1 MQFGCDLAGRP
12 KAGLAFRL
20 LPVLFCAMIA
30 LVVSLGSGMS
40 SAQEPVPAQ
49 QPAVQDSAPRVD
61 EEPGGGRV
69 ASRSQVIRVGLRYGP
84 SAASTLVIG
93 STGRLSITDLATGE
107 VYELK
112 PVGKAYRLSAT
123 ALSSEKVTFYRIRLG
138 AFTEKLA
145 ADQVLASAASRGF
158 SAYAAAVLL
167 QNGLYEA
174 HLGMFYSRD
183 EAEAA
188 AASLAQASIKGD
200 VAEFSASA
208 SYVISVTDE
217 GGEEVARLSGPLRV
231 QAAKPYLWVGDVF
244 LFLESPA
251 RPYRGSFEVSLDEM
265 GRLKLVNK
273 VALED
278 YLYGVLPAEMSASA
292 PLEALKAQAVVAR
305 TVALSSIGRHAKDG
319 FDVCATTHCQVYEGA
334 YREKDSTAVHAAVD
348 GTRGQV
354 VTYAGK
360 LAGEVK
366 YFSTCGGFTESAED
380 IWGTQ
385 VPYLVGV
392 ACGGEAA
399 ITGSGGNG
407 DVNGGASADT
417 GGGTGAG
424 VTQNGQDG
432 SGSSA
437 GLKSGQGGEADLS
450 SEEAM
455 RRFLD
460 SAGNDFCKDSSR
472 HRWAVTLSLAEVNRL
487 VSVNL
492 PGYLGDPA
500 LKTGEVLDLMP
511 VSRTKHG
518 ALVAIEIRTTTGA
531 YQLKGELRIRN
542 LLGGPV
548 AVPSAA
554 FVVDRNVTAEGR
566 LSGFTLRGAGYGH
579 RVGMC
584 QTGAYG
590 MARAGYGYED
600 ILRHYYIGVQ
610 VQTVY

>member
-1 MQFGCDLAGRP
+1 MEH
-12 KAGLAFRL
+12 
-20 LPVLFCAMIA
+20 
-30 LVVSLGSGMS
+30 S
-40 SAQEPVPAQ
+40 SQA
-49 QPAVQDSAPRVD
+49 
-61 EEPGGGRV
+61 
-69 ASRSQVIRVGLRYGP
+69 IRVGLRYGP
-84 SAASTLVIG
+84 TAAGALVIG

-107 VYELK
+107 VYDLK
-112 PVGKAYRLSAT
+112 PVGKAYRFSAI
-123 ALSSEKVTFYRIRLG
+123 ALSRDKVTFYRIRLG

-158 SAYAAAVLL
+158 SAYPSAVLL
-167 QNGLYEA
+167 RNGLYEA
-174 HLGMFYSRD
+174 YFGLFYSRE

-188 AASLAQASIKGD
+188 AASLAQASVKGD
-200 VAEFSASA
+200 VVEFSASA

-231 QAAKPYLWVGDVF
+231 QATKPYLWVGDVF
-244 LFLESPA
+244 LFLESPT

-265 GRLKLVNK
+265 GRLKLVNE

-278 YLYGVLPAEMSASA
+278 YLYGVLPAEMSPSA

-334 YREKDSTAVHAAVD
+334 YRERDSSAVHAAVD

-354 VTYAGK
+354 VVYAGK
-360 LAGEVK
+360 LAREVK

-380 IWGTQ
+380 IWGTR

-392 ACGGEAA
+392 ACAVETAVSGP
-399 ITGSGGNG
+399 GGNG
-407 DVNGGASADT
+407 EANGGAGADT
-417 GGGTGAG
+417 GSGTGAG
-424 VTQNGQDG
+424 VTQNGQDA
-432 SGSSA
+432 SGFNA
-437 GLKSGQGGEADLS
+437 ALKSGQNGEPDLS

-455 RRFLD
+455 RQFLD
-460 SAGNDFCKDSSR
+460 SAGDDFCEDSSR
-472 HRWAVTLSLAEVNRL
+472 HRWTVTLPLAEVNRL

-500 LKTGEVLDLMP
+500 LKTGEVLDLVP

-554 FVVDRNVTAEGR
+554 FVVDRNVTAEGT

-600 ILRHYYIGVQ
+600 ILRHYYVGVQ
-610 VQTVY
+610 VQSVY